1 MSLVD
6 AIQQLKKERN
16 AVILAH
22 NYQPPEIQDVAD
34 FVGDSLG
41 LSVQASRTDA
51 EVIIFCGVD
60 FMAESAKVLNPGK
73 TVILPEPQAMC
84 PMAAMCDAETLRDVK
99 AMYPGVVVVAYVNTS
114 AAVKAETDICCTSSN
129 AVKVV
134 GSLEAKRILFVPD
147 CNLGK
152 YVQRFFPD
160 KELIVWPGYCPTHEG
175 ITPEDISKLK
185 GEHPKA
191 LVLVHPECRPEVID
205 MANRVSSTE
214 GMIKFAQGSEAKEFI
229 IATEGELTYRLGREV
244 PGKRFYPIPCAVC
257 PTMKMISLQKVHDS
271 LLRLEPRIELPDEI
285 IQKARVPLERMMDI
299 GRGD

>member
-84 PMAAMCDAETLRDVK
+84 PMAAMCDADTLRDVK

-147 CNLGK
+147 GNLGK

-175 ITPEDISKLK
+175 ITPEEINKLK
-185 GEHPKA
+185 CEHPKA

-229 IATEGELTYRLGREV
+229 IATEGELTYRLGKEV
-244 PGKRFYPIPCAVC
+244 PGKRFYSIQCAVC

-271 LLRLEPRIELPDEI
+271 LLRLEPCIELSDEI

>member
-22 NYQPPEIQDVAD
+22 NYQPPEIQELAD

-99 AMYPGVVVVAYVNTS
+99 ALYPGVAVVAYVNTS

-134 GSLEAKRILFVPD
+134 GSLEANRILFVPD
-147 CNLGK
+147 GNLGR

-175 ITPEDISKLK
+175 ISPEDVRMLK

-205 MANRVSSTE
+205 MGDKVASTE
-214 GMIKFAQGSEAKEFI
+214 GMIKFAQMSEAKEFI
-229 IATEGELTYRLGREV
+229 IATEGELTYRLGKEV
-244 PGKRFYPIPCAVC
+244 PGKSFYSIPCAVC
-257 PTMKMISLQKVHDS
+257 PTMKMITLQKVHDS
-271 LLRLEPRIELPDEI
+271 LVSLEPRIELPDEI
-285 IQKARVPLERMMDI
+285 IEKARIPLERMMSI

>member
-73 TVILPEPQAMC
+73 TVILPEPQEMC

-214 GMIKFAQGSEAKEFI
+214 GMIKFAQSSEAKEFI

>member
-214 GMIKFAQGSEAKEFI
+214 GMIKFAQSSEAKEFI

>member
-1 MSLVD
+1 M
-6 AIQQLKKERN
+6 
-16 AVILAH
+16 
-22 NYQPPEIQDVAD
+22 
-34 FVGDSLG
+34 GDSLG

-99 AMYPGVVVVAYVNTS
+99 AMYPGVAVVAYVNTS

-147 CNLGK
+147 CNLGR

-175 ITPEDISKLK
+175 ITSEDIGKLK
-185 GEHPKA
+185 GEHPQGLGVGA
-191 LVLVHPECRPEVID
+191 PRMQAGVID
-205 MANRVSSTE
+205 MADKVSSTE
-214 GMIKFAQGSEAKEFI
+214 GMIKFAHSSEATEFI
-229 IATEGELTYRLGREV
+229 IATEGELTYRLGQGGTWKEV
-244 PGKRFYPIPCAVC
+244 LFHPLRSLSHHEDD
-257 PTMKMISLQKVHDS
+257 ISP
-271 LLRLEPRIELPDEI
+271 EGP
-285 IQKARVPLERMMDI
+285 
-299 GRGD
+299 

>member
-99 AMYPGVVVVAYVNTS
+99 AMYPGVAVVAYVNTS

-147 CNLGK
+147 CNLGR

-175 ITPEDISKLK
+175 ITPEDIRKLK

-205 MANRVSSTE
+205 MADKVSSTE
-214 GMIKFAQGSEAKEFI
+214 GMIKFAHSSEATEFI
-229 IATEGELTYRLGREV
+229 IATEGELTYRLGKEV
-244 PGKRFYPIPCAVC
+244 PGKRFYSIPCAVC

-271 LLRLEPRIELPDEI
+271 LKCLEPRIELPDEI

>member
-205 MANRVSSTE
+205 MANMVSSTE